1 MDLLLLAARLLL
13 ALVFAVAG
21 LAKLADRPGSR
32 QALRDFGLPT
42 RLAGPLG
49 VLLPL
54 IELVVAFALLPLVTA
69 WGGGSRGPRSPGSVH
84 RRHQF

>member
-1 MDLLLLAARLLL
+1 MDLLLLAARLML

-42 RLAGPLG
+42 RLAAP
-49 VLLPL
+49 
-54 IELVVAFALLPLVTA
+54 
-69 WGGGSRGPRSPGSVH
+69 
-84 RRHQF
+84 